1 MHENHIDA
9 LGSSGNI
16 LIPLTADDD
25 ETSEAGLYDCQC
37 YQNCNYVQYKPTVH
51 VASGIEDDE
60 NRTIELHVHFN
71 QDTLFSY
78 RTSFIFTF
86 LDLLGEKK
94 SICFLHKIQY
104 FATIVKPFG

>member
-1 MHENHIDA
+1 MQILDD

-16 LIPLTADDD
+16 LILLTSTDD
-25 ETSEAGLYDCQC
+25 ETSEASIYDCQC
-37 YQNCNYVQYKPTVH
+37 YQNCNYVQYKTTVH
-51 VASGIEDDE
+51 VASGIQYDE

-86 LDLLGEKK
+86 LDLLGE
-94 SICFLHKIQY
+94 
-104 FATIVKPFG
+104 